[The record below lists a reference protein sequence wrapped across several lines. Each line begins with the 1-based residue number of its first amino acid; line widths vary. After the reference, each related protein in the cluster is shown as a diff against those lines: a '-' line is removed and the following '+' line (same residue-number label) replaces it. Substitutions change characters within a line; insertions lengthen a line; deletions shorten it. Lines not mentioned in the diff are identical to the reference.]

1 MLSVFLQQCRRLCPM
16 PGVLRLPPRQLC
28 CLQPLC
34 LSLWSSLPSCEVLSL
49 YLRFLSFPTRDT
61 SSSTSFA
68 GRRARPWSRSPIST
82 LLGLCALLSSAPPSP
97 AVELVQPWR
106 SLRPPSKLT
115 RPAPIAHSPALLSS
129 AVDAQPADACAL
141 LVAYNF
147 IQPRL
152 RHLDLLVCA
161 PRSGSAHVSCARF
174 LWLHVGCVLI
184 FRCVRLLVKLGSQQP
199 PSPCRQSTS
208 RPCRV
213 RRFRRSIFQLRATC
227 VVPRSPLSCSTLEAS
242 NSSTSLASSKN
253 PESLDKATNL
263 A

>member
-161 PRSGSAHVSCARF
+161 PRPGSTHVSCARF

-199 PSPCRQSTS
+199 PCSSSSIHAASAPCPLIPTIYLLVVRHLCCAPKPPVVLDPGSLQLVNIPCVAEKS
-208 RPCRV
+208 RE
-213 RRFRRSIFQLRATC
+213 FG
-227 VVPRSPLSCSTLEAS
+227 
-242 NSSTSLASSKN
+242 
-253 PESLDKATNL
+253 
-263 A
+263 